1 LPFGKLEG
9 LQGLDKLT
17 GSEGNT
23 PRDLEPEWAS
33 GSELYRVQVRDLAQ
47 YAMFVFDTAGTILTW
62 NAGVQ
67 HILGYS
73 EEEWIGQ
80 HASLIFSAADKEQD
94 ICSAEMKK
102 AAENGFSSDV
112 RWHVRKDG
120 TELFGQGYMTA
131 LRNPTGQVVGY
142 SKIFS
147 DETKNKQ
154 LQDSLTESNAALE
167 QFAYIASHDLQEPL
181 RTMCSYAQIL
191 LRRFGAKF
199 DHEALAFLEHINKAA
214 QRMSAL
220 VQDLLIYARVQTEWD
235 RPGSDSLDQVL
246 ETALSSLKTAID
258 ESKAVVTHDPLPE
271 IEADQGQMVRLFQN
285 LLGNAVKYRKPD
297 VAPQI
302 HVSAKQQ
309 NSEWVIVVQD
319 NGIGF
324 DPKYAREIFAPFKR
338 LHSRDRYEGTGV
350 GLAICRRIVENHKG
364 RIWAESKDG
373 EGSTFFFTLPSAGK
387 PPAPHTDPVIEGF

>member
-1 LPFGKLEG
+1 
-9 LQGLDKLT
+9 
-17 GSEGNT
+17 
-23 PRDLEPEWAS
+23 
-33 GSELYRVQVRDLAQ
+33 
-47 YAMFVFDTAGTILTW
+47 
-62 NAGVQ
+62 
-67 HILGYS
+67 
-73 EEEWIGQ
+73 
-80 HASLIFSAADKEQD
+80 
-94 ICSAEMKK
+94 
-102 AAENGFSSDV
+102 
-112 RWHVRKDG
+112 
-120 TELFGQGYMTA
+120 
-131 LRNPTGQVVGY
+131 
-142 SKIFS
+142 
-147 DETKNKQ
+147 
-154 LQDSLTESNAALE
+154 
-167 QFAYIASHDLQEPL
+167 
-181 RTMCSYAQIL
+181 
-191 LRRFGAKF
+191 
-199 DHEALAFLEHINKAA
+199 
-214 QRMSAL
+214 MSAL